1 MNLALNQLLG
11 RAVAIAATA
20 HQNQFDKAHAPYILH
35 PLRLML
41 RGQTLLEQIVAILHD
56 VVEDS
61 DWTLEQLV
69 AEGFPNETIA
79 ALDCL
84 TRRADESYDQFI
96 DRVLTN
102 PLATRV
108 KRYDLEDN
116 MTLTRLTTLT
126 AKDVERLER
135 YHSTYQRLLHGL
147 SLQQSVSDPAIDI
160 RNVTSMH

>member
-1 MNLALNQLLG
+1 MRLSLNQLLG
-11 RAVAIAATA
+11 RAVTIAATA
-20 HQNQFDKAHAPYILH
+20 HQNQVDKANAPYILH

-41 RGQTLLEQIVAILHD
+41 RGQTPLEQIVAVLHD

-61 DWTLEQLV
+61 DWTLEQLA
-69 AEGFPNETIA
+69 AEGYPPEAMA

-84 TRRADESYDQFI
+84 TRRIDESYDEFI

-116 MTLTRLTTLT
+116 MMLTRMTTLT
-126 AKDVERLER
+126 PKDVERLQR
-135 YHSTYQRLLHGL
+135 YHAVYQRLLK
-147 SLQQSVSDPAIDI
+147 AIEAEAD
-160 RNVTSMH
+160 

>member
-1 MNLALNQLLG
+1 MKPLLNQLVG

-20 HQNQFDKAHAPYILH
+20 HQNQLDKANAPYILH

-41 RGQTLLEQIVAILHD
+41 RGQTLLEQIVAVLHD

-61 DWTLEQLV
+61 DWTLEQLA
-69 AEGFPNETIA
+69 AEGFPTEAIA

-84 TRRADESYDQFI
+84 TRRSDESYDEFI

-116 MTLTRLTTLT
+116 MTLTRMTSLT
-126 AKDVERLER
+126 AKDVERLQR
-135 YHSTYQRLLHGL
+135 YHVVYQRLLKATE
-147 SLQQSVSDPAIDI
+147 S
-160 RNVTSMH
+160 

>member
-1 MNLALNQLLG
+1 MSPSLNQLLG

-20 HQNQFDKAHAPYILH
+20 HQDQVDKANAPYILH

-41 RGQTLLEQIVAILHD
+41 RGQTPLEQMVAVLHD

-61 DWTLEQLV
+61 HWTLEQLA
-69 AEGFPNETIA
+69 AEGFPNEAIV

-84 TRRADESYDQFI
+84 TRRANESYDEFI

-102 PLATRV
+102 ALAMRV

-116 MTLTRLTTLT
+116 MTLTRMTTLT
-126 AKDVERLER
+126 PKDSERLQR
-135 YHSTYQRLLHGL
+135 YHAVYQRLL
-147 SLQQSVSDPAIDI
+147 QAMAEE
-160 RNVTSMH
+160 R

>member
-1 MNLALNQLLG
+1 MLMNSSLNQLLG

-20 HQNQFDKAHAPYILH
+20 HQNQVDKANAPYILH

-41 RGQTLLEQIVAILHD
+41 RGQTLLEQIVAVLHD

-61 DWTLEQLV
+61 AWTLEQLA
-69 AEGFPNETIA
+69 AEGFPTEAIA

-84 TRRADESYDQFI
+84 TRRASESYNEFI

-102 PLATRV
+102 ALATRV

-116 MTLTRLTTLT
+116 MALTRMATLTS
-126 AKDVERLER
+126 KDIERLQR
-135 YHSTYQRLLHGL
+135 YHAVYQRLL
-147 SLQQSVSDPAIDI
+147 QAMAEE
-160 RNVTSMH
+160 R

>member
-1 MNLALNQLLG
+1 MSEAAIGSEMVISLSLNQLLG
-11 RAVAIAATA
+11 RAVAIAAAA
-20 HQNQFDKAHAPYILH
+20 HQNQLDKANAPYILH

-41 RGQTLLEQIVAILHD
+41 RGQTLLEQIVAVLHD

-61 DWTLEQLV
+61 DWTLDQLTI
-69 AEGFPNETIA
+69 EGFPPEAIA

-84 TRRADESYDQFI
+84 TRRSDETYDKFI

-116 MTLTRLTTLT
+116 MTLTRMTALTP
-126 AKDVERLER
+126 KDVERLQR
-135 YHSTYQRLLHGL
+135 YHAVYQRLLKTIE
-147 SLQQSVSDPAIDI
+147 S
-160 RNVTSMH
+160 

>member
-1 MNLALNQLLG
+1 MSPSLNQLIG

-20 HQNQFDKAHAPYILH
+20 HQNQVDKANAPYILH

-41 RGQTLLEQIVAILHD
+41 RGQTPLEQIVAVLHD

-61 DWTLEQLV
+61 NWTIEQLA
-69 AEGFPNETIA
+69 AEGFPSEVIA

-84 TRRADESYDQFI
+84 TRRASESYDEFI

-116 MTLTRLTTLT
+116 MTLTRMTTLT
-126 AKDVERLER
+126 PKDIERLQR
-135 YHSTYQRLLHGL
+135 YHAVYQRLLKTL
-147 SLQQSVSDPAIDI
+147 ESEEQQSV
-160 RNVTSMH
+160 